1 MLLKTLLVISEALI
15 TIDIISTEYIL
26 RKNLGRE
33 LNPLMRN
40 NIIRIVLSALRIS
53 LPVLM
58 YYIGN
63 TYDTLKFIA
72 IIGYLILIG
81 EYTIVDASNIYHL
94 IKGKKY
100 MKQKRIED
108 KKWFLEITEK
118 IKQKYPQLSEM
129 L

>member
-1 MLLKTLLVISEALI
+1 MLKTLLVISEALI

-63 TYDTLKFIA
+63 VNDTLKFIA
-72 IIGYLILIG
+72 TIGYLILIG

-94 IKGKKY
+94 IKAKKY
-100 MKQKRIED
+100 MKKTRIED